1 MKDYPS
7 IPKVLKDH
15 IESDCIAFY
24 KYDGSQIRVEWSK
37 KKGWHKF
44 ATRGQLF
51 DKSEKN
57 FGCAVD
63 IFNNTYAE
71 ALIKVI
77 QDKYPKT
84 TEVLAFLEFVGPHS
98 FAGLHDP
105 GILKVESNDPKEL
118 ILFDI
123 NIHKKGIV
131 SPAEFI
137 KNFSHLRS
145 AEVLYQGK
153 LTEDFIKDVR
163 EGKYPSEEG
172 VVCKGV
178 LNPNNP
184 HSQWRCKI
192 KTWAYLKKIQKF
204 FGNSYGSYWE

>member
-1 MKDYPS
+1 VKDYPS
-7 IPKVLKDH
+7 ISKVLKDH
-15 IESDCIAFY
+15 IDSDCIAFQ

-51 DKSEKN
+51 DKSEKT

-63 IFNNTYAE
+63 IFNNTQAE
-71 ALIKVI
+71 ALSKVI
-77 QDKYPKT
+77 QDKYPKA

-105 GILKVESNDPKEL
+105 GILKVDHNDPKEL
-118 ILFDI
+118 VLFDI

-131 SPAEFI
+131 SPAEFVQ
-137 KNFSHLRS
+137 NFSHLRS
-145 AEVLYQGK
+145 AEVLYEGR

-163 EGKYPSEEG
+163 ESVYEGEEG
-172 VVCKGV
+172 VVCKGGEG
-178 LNPNNP
+178 
-184 HSQWRCKI
+184 HKIWMAKI
-192 KTWAYLKKIQKF
+192 KNWAYLKKIQKF
-204 FGNSYGSYWE
+204 FGSSYGKYWE